1 MPDRFPEKN
10 KTLGAPASMQ
20 DSCDPLDVWTDGKV
34 CISRWRMTWR
44 ERIAALVFGRVWL
57 RVYFGSSQP
66 PVAISAERTVFLKT
80 DTRTWWQ
87 RARDFIRS
95 LKRPTMPTAR

>member
-1 MPDRFPEKN
+1 MMPDRFPEKN

-44 ERIAALVFGRVWL
+44 ERIAALVFGRVWV
-57 RVYFGSSQP
+57 RVYSGASQP
-66 PVAISAERTVFLKT
+66 PIALQSMRTVFQE
-80 DTRTWWQ
+80 RTWWQ
-87 RARDFIRS
+87 WARDFIRS
-95 LKRPTMPTAR
+95 RKHPTIRPAR